1 MEMGINIG
9 DESNNDAVCAPFL
22 FQSCS
27 QVSSPLLNED
37 IIA

>member
-9 DESNNDAVCAPFL
+9 DESNKDAVCAPFL
-22 FQSCS
+22 FQSFL
-27 QVSSPLLNED
+27 QGTPPLLNED

>member
-9 DESNNDAVCAPFL
+9 DESNPDAALAPFL
-22 FQSCS
+22 FQSFR
-27 QVSSPLLNED
+27 QGTHPPLNED